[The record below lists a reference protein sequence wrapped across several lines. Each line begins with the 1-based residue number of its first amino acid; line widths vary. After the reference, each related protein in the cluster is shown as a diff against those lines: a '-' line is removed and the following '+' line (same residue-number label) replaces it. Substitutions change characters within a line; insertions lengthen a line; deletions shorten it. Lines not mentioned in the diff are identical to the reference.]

1 MRKFRAGQSL
11 DPVLGNTYVVS
22 EDIGEPDFV
31 ILFKEQI
38 TDETAGNYP
47 VSGDSQG
54 RVDFVNKT
62 LAAAGKEELTT
73 EEVAFLLSQG

>member
-11 DPVLGNTYVVS
+11 DPVLGNTYVLS

-31 ILFKEQI
+31 ILFKEQM
-38 TDETAGNYP
+38 TDQNVGNYS

>member
-31 ILFKEQI
+31 ILFKEKI
-38 TDETAGNYP
+38 TDENVGNYP

>member
-1 MRKFRAGQSL
+1 MRKFRAGPSL
-11 DPVLGNTYVVS
+11 NPVLGNTYVVS

-31 ILFKEQI
+31 ILFKEQM
-38 TDETAGNYP
+38 TDQNVGNYP

>member
-22 EDIGEPDFV
+22 EDIGEPDYA
-31 ILFKEQI
+31 ILYKEKI
-38 TDETAGNYP
+38 TDENVGNYP
-47 VSGDSQG
+47 VGGDSQG